1 MEVAMSDAPAALT
14 EAAVHEAL
22 RGVLDPELGIDIVS
36 LGLVETIESAPGRLS
51 VGLIMT
57 ALACPLHG
65 HLAREAET
73 ALRRVAPRGVEVAV
87 RVLDK
92 PAWSPARMAPETRR
106 LLGW

>member
-36 LGLVETIESAPGRLS
+36 LGLVERIESAPGSLR

-65 HLAREAET
+65 HLAREAEA
-73 ALRRVAPRGVEVAV
+73 ALRRVAPGGTAVAV
-87 RVLDK
+87 QVLDA
-92 PAWSPARMAPETRR
+92 PAWSPARMGPETRR

>member
-1 MEVAMSDAPAALT
+1 MPEPAALD
-14 EAAVHEAL
+14 ADAVRATL
-22 RGVLDPELGIDIVS
+22 RGVMDPELGIDIVS

-57 ALACPLHG
+57 AFACPMHG
-65 HLAREAET
+65 HLAREAEA
-73 ALRRVAPRGVEVAV
+73 ALRRAAPGGVEVSV

-92 PAWSPARMAPETRR
+92 PAWSPARMAPEARR

>member
-1 MEVAMSDAPAALT
+1 MESVVTSPTQLSE
-14 EAAVHEAL
+14 EAVRAAL

-36 LGLVETIESAPGRLS
+36 LGLVESIESAPGSLR

-65 HLAREAET
+65 HLAREAEA
-73 ALRRVAPRGVEVAV
+73 ALRAAAPEGTEVAV
-87 RVLDK
+87 RVLDT
-92 PAWSPARMAPETRR
+92 PAWSPARMAPEARR